1 MIELSKVE
9 SENKVYVNDKVIVLD
24 SDTITASELLEIA
37 GFSSLVYDIY
47 LIQKNEKKSKKA
59 NKPLIENKKI
69 KIETVMHFAANLK
82 SN

>member
-1 MIELSKVE
+1 M
-9 SENKVYVNDKVIVLD
+9 YVNDKVIVLVR
-24 SDTITASELLEIA
+24 DTITASELLEIA

-47 LIQKNEKKSKKA
+47 LIKQRKKSKKS

-69 KIETVMHFAANLK
+69 KIETVMHFTANLK